1 MLSMEAVLGV
11 VNAKTRGGVSRTGE
25 IEVQCPMGVCGHKKK
40 PVYFSVNLERGQY
53 NCFHCCSGCPYSGGI
68 VDLFCLFNGLDP
80 KKRQEANKALANA
93 LDGKPVESR
102 VTLKYQPEP
111 TVDVK
116 SDEELDKV
124 YEESYLNETPEDL
137 DFGPFQVPEDHYFM
151 MGDNRNNSYDSRYWD
166 EHFVPANKVMSKV
179 YLHFHLGLSDKDSQD
194 DMAVQ
199 KGEN

>member
-1 MLSMEAVLGV
+1 MTFLEENNIVL
-11 VNAKTRGGVSRTGE
+11 SRTQRMKDFVKSWALPV
-25 IEVQCPMGVCGHKKK
+25 ICFVVIWLIFKFVLMTSIIPTQSMYPTLSAPCFTVGVRTNVLSK
-40 PVYFSVNLERGQY
+40 PYERGD
-53 NCFHCCSGCPYSGGI
+53 I
-68 VDLFCLFNGLDP
+68 VLFQRGDGNERFYAKRIVGMPGDVLEIKHGQTYING
-80 KKRQEANKALANA
+80 
-93 LDGKPVESR
+93 VE
-102 VTLKYQPEP
+102 
-111 TVDVK
+111 
-116 SDEELDKV
+116 

>member
-1 MLSMEAVLGV
+1 MTFLEENNVVL
-11 VNAKTRGGVSRTGE
+11 SRTQRMKDFVKSWALPV
-25 IEVQCPMGVCGHKKK
+25 ICFVVFWLIFKFVLMTSIIPTQSMYPTLSAPCFTVGVRTDVLNK
-40 PVYFSVNLERGQY
+40 PYERGD
-53 NCFHCCSGCPYSGGI
+53 I
-68 VDLFCLFNGLDP
+68 VLFQRDDGNERFYAKRIVGMPGDVLEIKHGQTYING
-80 KKRQEANKALANA
+80 
-93 LDGKPVESR
+93 VE
-102 VTLKYQPEP
+102 
-111 TVDVK
+111 
-116 SDEELDKV
+116 

-194 DMAVQ
+194 DMAAQ